1 MPARKRYRVFLRL
14 LAVSMARN
22 ETERNVCQST
32 CRYRRQFRNHGAC
45 SPASESPVNQE
56 FLRFDLRKP
65 FFAQLELPPECPLR
79 CKIASGPKP
88 GVRSM
93 KAIRMH

>member
-45 SPASESPVNQE
+45 SPASESPVIQVSAILIRTRAQNTPTTE
-56 FLRFDLRKP
+56 NCINLFIRVKFFLLSPSAARLYR
-65 FFAQLELPPECPLR
+65 R
-79 CKIASGPKP
+79 
-88 GVRSM
+88 
-93 KAIRMH
+93 